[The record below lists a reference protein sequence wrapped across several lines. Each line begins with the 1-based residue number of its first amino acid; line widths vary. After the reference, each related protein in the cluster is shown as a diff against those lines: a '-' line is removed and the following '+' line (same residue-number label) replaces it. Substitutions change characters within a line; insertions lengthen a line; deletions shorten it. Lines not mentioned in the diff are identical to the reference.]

1 MTELNIHQINQNQKL
16 FEINALCPLDGRYAY
31 AVKKLHHFLSEKALM
46 QYRIQVEIEW
56 LINLSESSLDTALPN
71 LTPEQKKYLRSL
83 YLNFSNQHALCI
95 KYIESITNH
104 DVKAIEYWIK
114 ENIGVNLDSLN
125 LNQADY
131 ALVLANHEKPYAQY
145 IHTLNAQ
152 ELSNTTDIF
161 KKCAEF
167 VHFACTSE
175 DINNLAHALMLKNA
189 REILLES
196 TQEII
201 KTLKNMAHSYA
212 DIAMLS
218 RTHGQS
224 ASPTT
229 VGKEF
234 ANVCKRLQDIHA
246 HIATISLQGKI
257 NGAVGNY
264 NAHIVAYPEFNWQLC
279 AKNLIENIFNI
290 QHNAFTTQIE
300 PHDYMAELFH
310 AIMRFNTIL
319 IDFNRDIWGYISLGY
334 FKQKVKAGEIGSSTM
349 PHKVNP
355 IDFENSEGNLG
366 MANAILGHLAEK
378 LPISRWQRDLT
389 DSTVLR
395 NMGMGF
401 GYSLLAYTSCL
412 RGLAKLNIN
421 EQVILNDLNTC
432 WEVLAEPIQTV
443 MRKHRIEQAYEK
455 LKELTRG
462 KDGINEQSIRAF
474 ILELDIPELD
484 KNNLL
489 TLTPAKYIGLAAT
502 LAKSI

>member
-1 MTELNIHQINQNQKL
+1 MTELNISIATHQKL
-16 FEINALCPLDGRYAY
+16 FEINALCPLDGRYANS
-31 AVKKLHHFLSEKALM
+31 VNKLQKFLSEKALM

-56 LINLSESSLDTALPN
+56 LIMLSESALDVNLPSLNET
-71 LTPEQKKYLRSL
+71 QKIYLRSL
-83 YLNFSNQHALCI
+83 YLNFTDEHALYI
-95 KYIESITNH
+95 KQIELITNH

-114 ENIGVNLDSLN
+114 ENIGVNLNINTASYSLC
-125 LNQADY
+125 D
-131 ALVLANHEKPYAQY
+131 KPYANY
-145 IHTLNAQ
+145 LNDTKNSSTSSINTLKQ
-152 ELSNTTDIF
+152 
-161 KKCAEF
+161 CAEF

-189 REILLES
+189 RQILIES

-201 KTLKNMAHSYA
+201 TNLQNMAHTYA
-212 DIAMLS
+212 DIPMLS

-234 ANVCKRLQDIHA
+234 ANVCKRLQDIHK
-246 HIATISLQGKI
+246 HIENIALKGKM

-264 NAHIVAYPEFNWQLC
+264 NAHMIAYPEFNWQMC
-279 AKNLIENIFNI
+279 TKKLIENIFGIEHNI
-290 QHNAFTTQIE
+290 FTTQIE

-310 AIMRFNTIL
+310 AIMRFNTVM

-366 MANAILGHLAEK
+366 MANAILGHLSEK

-395 NMGMGF
+395 NMGLGF
-401 GYSLLAYTSCL
+401 GYSLLAYISCL

-421 EQVILNDLNTC
+421 EQIILDDLNAC

-443 MRKHRIEQAYEK
+443 MRKYQIDQAYEK

-462 KDGINEQSIRAF
+462 KDGINQHSIRNF
-474 ILELDIPELD
+474 IQQLNIPQED
-484 KNNLL
+484 KNMLL
-489 TLTPAKYIGLAAT
+489 DLTPAKYIGLAHT
-502 LAKSI
+502 LAKTV